1 VDFRCIAATNKDLQE
16 LVKAGSFRPDLFYR
30 LNVVAIELP
39 PLRNRREDIPL
50 LLNHFVE
57 RFATSMSKLAPTV
70 SAAAMDLLLNYD
82 WPGNVRELENAVE
95 RAMVIGQGPDL
106 QPSDFPFQL
115 HPAAPQ
121 GGRSLEEVE
130 RVHIERVLEETAWNL
145 SRTARILGID
155 RTTLYN
161 KLKRYGLKRQEPAT
175 DGSH

>member
-39 PLRNRREDIPL
+39 PLRDRREDIPL

-161 KLKRYGLKRQEPAT
+161 KLKRYGLKRQEPVT

>member
-1 VDFRCIAATNKDLQE
+1 
-16 LVKAGSFRPDLFYR
+16 
-30 LNVVAIELP
+30 
-39 PLRNRREDIPL
+39 
-50 LLNHFVE
+50 
-57 RFATSMSKLAPTV
+57 
-70 SAAAMDLLLNYD
+70 
-82 WPGNVRELENAVE
+82 VRELENAVE
-95 RAMVIGQGPDL
+95 RAMVIGQGSEL

-161 KLKRYGLKRQEPAT
+161 KLRRYGLKRQEPVT